1 MKEAEGSK
9 TKKKNT
15 YTLMLFVDSKEGRI
29 RQMSIGP
36 GFIESVMVIG
46 LAVMIILGVFC
57 YRYKTSIEILE
68 AENAAQKE
76 DIVKM
81 RIWYP

>member
-1 MKEAEGSK
+1 MFCGTMQLYMLGVSSLKEAEGSK

-57 YRYKTSIEILE
+57 YRYKTSIKRIL
-68 AENAAQKE
+68 
-76 DIVKM
+76 
-81 RIWYP
+81 